1 MLKRAEQVLS
11 LLAIT
16 LLFALV
22 CYAQQPASA
31 PSTTGEVLTNADVI
45 SMVKSG
51 LPEAVIIGSIKTSEN
66 NFDISAKGLIALQK
80 ASVPQKVMQAMID
93 AVASKKNASPPPAGG
108 APAAPAQSAVSPGV
122 SAAVVPAGGA
132 AGAAAPSGGAPTA
145 VGGIKFMLLT
155 GNTKQPLTAE
165 KLQVAATQAKAS
177 TLQALALD
185 NALNQVLQAGVHD
198 AATRVAA
205 QTKLGAPSTGVT
217 QAGNVVGGL
226 LFKKS
231 KPTFTYAW
239 ALPGATSS
247 SSVPAAASFQVTYA
261 GIPGVNPDDYEPHIV
276 KLAPTKEQGWRLAG
290 AAKAT
295 EELAQS
301 TTPTWPVYSAFIEDT
316 VSAQTKKT
324 APGDVTVTRDSP
336 LAAGEYAVVLR
347 PVARSKKFAG
357 TDLTNGQ
364 GEGLIF
370 NSTLSFSVK

>member
-108 APAAPAQSAVSPGV
+108 APAVPVQSAVSTGV
-122 SAAVVPAGGA
+122 SAAVPAGGA

-155 GNTKQPLTAE
+155 GNTKQPLAAE

-324 APGDVTVTRDSP
+324 APGDVTVTPNSP

>member
-108 APAAPAQSAVSPGV
+108 AP
-122 SAAVVPAGGA
+122 
-132 AGAAAPSGGAPTA
+132 
-145 VGGIKFMLLT
+145 
-155 GNTKQPLTAE
+155 
-165 KLQVAATQAKAS
+165 
-177 TLQALALD
+177 
-185 NALNQVLQAGVHD
+185 
-198 AATRVAA
+198 
-205 QTKLGAPSTGVT
+205 STGVT
-217 QAGNVVGGL
+217 RAGDVVGGL

-370 NSTLSFSVK
+370 NSALSFSVK